1 MLLNDSPNP
10 VEGMAFINY
19 MLRPEVIAKSSNYLA
34 YPNANKDATA
44 LIEENIRNNTD
55 VYPSKV
61 LDTLFPL
68 EPISLKMERVGSKS
82 ISQDA

>member
-1 MLLNDSPNP
+1 
-10 VEGMAFINY
+10 MAFINY

-44 LIEENIRNNTD
+44 LVEENIRNNPD
-55 VYPSKV
+55 VYPSKQV

-68 EPISLKMERVGSKS
+68 EPISLKMERVRTRLWSKIRTGS
-82 ISQDA
+82 

>member
-1 MLLNDSPNP
+1 
-10 VEGMAFINY
+10 MAFINY